1 MTAQCSG
8 FDIRLLGNLRITY
21 AGRELP
27 LRSAQRRA
35 VFSALALTPER
46 GLSRD
51 ELITAVW
58 GDHPPA
64 SATGNLYT
72 YVSALRRMLEPD
84 RDRWSSGRVLTSEG
98 GSYRL
103 HLDAD
108 AVDVHRFER
117 LRERSRA
124 PRATG
129 DTAGELAALDA
140 ALAQWRGDEALVG
153 VPGPRAAGHR
163 IRLGE
168 LYLTTVER
176 QAELMLGLGR
186 GAEVVDR
193 LLALVDRHPAR
204 ESLYAVAMRALAAQG
219 RTAEALALYA
229 TLRNRLVE
237 ESGTEPAAAVRQI
250 HEQLSAGTAA
260 PARGHGPVPRRH
272 PGFRGRSA
280 ALARLRS
287 AVTGLAGGRGGS
299 VWISGEAGIG
309 KSALLAEGLSG
320 AAPLGVQVGWAV
332 GDELAYRMP
341 LSIVLECLSL
351 GNDADGLP
359 ASLHACTA
367 GAPPTMTVIDTV
379 QRFVVARCAERPL
392 LLVLDDLQWADDMSL
407 LVWHAL
413 HKLTTRLPLLLVS
426 AARPVPAGYEVRLLR
441 RVLPRDGTTLVELGP
456 LDDDTATALVRDW
469 SRPPGPDPGTTRS
482 FVAAAAGNPY
492 YLRHLVLAD
501 RDGRTADTPGPELT
515 DAVSRHLQPLAD
527 DTRQL
532 LRAIAF
538 LGNNYLVADLAAV
551 TGKSAPELV
560 PAVEEALAAG
570 VLVEDGRRLRF
581 RHPVLRRVLRGA
593 IPTALR
599 VLMHRQFAQR
609 LAEAGGDLGRVAG
622 QLLAGPVPVDAWV
635 QDWLTTHAAQLG
647 AVAPAPAI
655 AVLRHAVAS
664 PGLSAP
670 SRELLTAELARVL
683 HRCGL
688 PAGAEA
694 SWVSAHTGDAATR
707 AEMSRIAGPGGPSP
721 SVGPAVVGH
730 R

>member
-1 MTAQCSG
+1 MTAQRSG
-8 FDIRLLGNLRITY
+8 FDIRLLGSLRMTY

-51 ELITAVW
+51 ELIAAVW
-58 GDHPPA
+58 GEHPPA
-64 SATGNLYT
+64 SASGNLYT

-84 RDRWSSGRVLTSEG
+84 RHRWSSGGVLTSEG
-98 GSYRL
+98 GNYRL
-103 HLDAD
+103 HVDAD

-124 PRATG
+124 PRAAG

-140 ALAQWRGDEALVG
+140 ALAEWRGDEALVG

-176 QAELMLGLGR
+176 QAELLLGLGR
-186 GAEVVDR
+186 GGEVVDR
-193 LLALVDRHPAR
+193 LLALAGRHPAR
-204 ESLYAVAMRALAAQG
+204 ESLYAVAMRALAVQG

-229 TLRNRLVE
+229 TLRDRLVE
-237 ESGTEPAAAVRQI
+237 EAGTEPAAALRQI
-250 HEQLSAGTAA
+250 HEQLLGGNPA
-260 PARGHGPVPRRH
+260 PARAPGPAPSRH

-287 AVTGLAGGRGGS
+287 AVTGLAVGRGGS
-299 VWISGEAGIG
+299 VWVSGEAGIG

-320 AAPLGVQVGWAV
+320 AAPLGVRVGWAV

-351 GNDADGLP
+351 GDDGLP
-359 ASLHACTA
+359 ASLHACTG

-441 RVLPRDGTTLVELGP
+441 RVLPRDGTALIELGP
-456 LDDDTATALVRDW
+456 LDDDTAAGLVRAW
-469 SRPPGPDPGTTRS
+469 SRPPGPGLGTARS

-538 LGNNYLVADLAAV
+538 LGNNYLVTDLAAV
-551 TGKSAPELV
+551 TGRSAPELL

-570 VLVEDGRRLRF
+570 LLVEDGRRLRF
-581 RHPVLRRVLRGA
+581 RHPVIRRVLRGA

-635 QDWLTTHAAQLG
+635 QDWLIAHAAQLS
-647 AVAPAPAI
+647 ATAPAPAI
-655 AVLRHAVAS
+655 AVLRHAVSA

-670 SRELLTAELARVL
+670 ARELLTAQLARVL
-683 HRCGL
+683 HRSGL

-694 SWVSAHTGDAATR
+694 SWVSAHTGDAARR
-707 AEMSRIAGPGGPSP
+707 AEMDRIA
-721 SVGPAVVGH
+721 VGTAATGQ

>member
-8 FDIRLLGNLRITY
+8 FDIRLLGSLRITY

-51 ELITAVW
+51 ELIAAVW
-58 GDHPPA
+58 GEHPPA

-84 RDRWSSGRVLTSEG
+84 RHRWSSGGVLTSEG

-103 HLDAD
+103 HVDAD

-124 PRATG
+124 PRAAG
-129 DTAGELAALDA
+129 DTTGELAALDA
-140 ALAQWRGDEALVG
+140 ALAEWRGDEALVG

-193 LLALVDRHPAR
+193 LLALAGRHPAR

-229 TLRNRLVE
+229 ALRDRLVE
-237 ESGTEPAAAVRQI
+237 EAGTEPAAALRQI
-250 HEQLSAGTAA
+250 HEQLLGGNPAHPRA
-260 PARGHGPVPRRH
+260 PGPAPSRH

-299 VWISGEAGIG
+299 VWVSGEAGIG

-320 AAPLGVQVGWAV
+320 AAPLGVRVGWAV

-351 GNDADGLP
+351 GDDGLP
-359 ASLHACTA
+359 ASLHACTG

-407 LVWHAL
+407 LIWHAL

-441 RVLPRDGTTLVELGP
+441 RVLPRDGTALIELGP
-456 LDDDTATALVRDW
+456 LDDDTAAGLVRAW
-469 SRPPGPDPGTTRS
+469 SRPPGPDLGTARS

-538 LGNNYLVADLAAV
+538 LGNNYLVTDLAAV
-551 TGKSAPELV
+551 TGRSAPELL

-570 VLVEDGRRLRF
+570 LLVEDGRRLRF
-581 RHPVLRRVLRGA
+581 RHPVIRRVLRGA

-635 QDWLTTHAAQLG
+635 QDWLTAHAAQLS

-655 AVLRHAVAS
+655 AVLRHAVAA

-670 SRELLTAELARVL
+670 ARELLTAQLARVL
-683 HRCGL
+683 HRSGL

-707 AEMSRIAGPGGPSP
+707 AEMDRIA
-721 SVGPAVVGH
+721 VGTTVSGQ

>member
-1 MTAQCSG
+1 MTAQRSG
-8 FDIRLLGNLRITY
+8 FDIRLLGSLRMTY

-51 ELITAVW
+51 ELIAAVW
-58 GDHPPA
+58 GEHPPA
-64 SATGNLYT
+64 SASGNLYT

-84 RDRWSSGRVLTSEG
+84 RHRWSSGGVLTSEG
-98 GSYRL
+98 GNYRL
-103 HLDAD
+103 HVDAD

-124 PRATG
+124 PRAAG

-140 ALAQWRGDEALVG
+140 ALAEWRGDEALVG

-176 QAELMLGLGR
+176 QAELLLGLGR
-186 GAEVVDR
+186 GGEVVDR
-193 LLALVDRHPAR
+193 LLALAGRHPAR
-204 ESLYAVAMRALAAQG
+204 ESLYAVAMRALAVQG

-229 TLRNRLVE
+229 TLRDRLVE
-237 ESGTEPAAAVRQI
+237 EAGTEPAAALRQI
-250 HEQLSAGTAA
+250 HEQLLGGNPALARA
-260 PARGHGPVPRRH
+260 PGPAPSRH

-287 AVTGLAGGRGGS
+287 AVTGLAVGRGGS
-299 VWISGEAGIG
+299 VWVSGEAGIG

-320 AAPLGVQVGWAV
+320 AAPLGVRVGWAV

-351 GNDADGLP
+351 GDDGLP
-359 ASLHACTA
+359 ASLHACTG

-441 RVLPRDGTTLVELGP
+441 RVLPRDGTALIELGP
-456 LDDDTATALVRDW
+456 LDDDTAAGLVRAW
-469 SRPPGPDPGTTRS
+469 SRPPGPGLGTARS

-538 LGNNYLVADLAAV
+538 LGNNYLVTDLAAV
-551 TGKSAPELV
+551 TGRSAPELL

-570 VLVEDGRRLRF
+570 LLVEDGRRLRF
-581 RHPVLRRVLRGA
+581 RHPVIRRVLRGA

-635 QDWLTTHAAQLG
+635 QDWLIAHAAQLS
-647 AVAPAPAI
+647 ATAPAPAI
-655 AVLRHAVAS
+655 AVLRHAVSA

-670 SRELLTAELARVL
+670 ARELLTAQLARVL
-683 HRCGL
+683 HRSGL

-694 SWVSAHTGDAATR
+694 SWVSAHTGDAARR
-707 AEMSRIAGPGGPSP
+707 AEMDRIA
-721 SVGPAVVGH
+721 VGTAATGQ